1 MFEVGR
7 AYEFTLLEGGED
19 GPCEGTTVWTVNKV
33 EGPLLH
39 LRNAATTGHEFFPD
53 MPERNMILNTGS
65 LFFHSA
71 RPAEE
76 ARAGFRR

>member
-7 AYEFTLLEGGED
+7 AYEFTLLEAGED
-19 GPCEGTTVWTVNKV
+19 GPAEGTMVWTVHAV
-33 EGPLLH
+33 DGPLLH
-39 LRNAATTGHEFFPD
+39 LRNPARTGHEYFPD
-53 MPERNMILNTGS
+53 TPERNMILNTGS

-76 ARAGFRR
+76 AQAGFRR